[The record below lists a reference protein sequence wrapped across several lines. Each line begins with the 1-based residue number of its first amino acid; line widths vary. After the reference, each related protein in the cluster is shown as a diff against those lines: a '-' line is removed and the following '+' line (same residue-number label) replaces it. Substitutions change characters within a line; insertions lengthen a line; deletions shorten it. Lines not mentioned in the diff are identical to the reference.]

1 MHSKICLF
9 VFCPKHQKTTPIEI
23 DSKDIEKI
31 KTSYFDTELIN
42 YVIVSLQ
49 RHNLFV
55 QWPELTFG
63 AVSNFTNPSTAASDF
78 CSRWK
83 LYSRLFLKKLDHFKA
98 TYLPLGMGLY
108 SCVFVH
114 ISICY
119 FSRYISLF
127 IWWPCDCAQCAP
139 IGLINLTRQPLGSG
153 VFLSRKCLYLYL

>member
-63 AVSNFTNPSTAASDF
+63 AVSNFTNPSTASTDF

-83 LYSRLFLKKLDHFKA
+83 LYSRLFRKIIDHFKA
-98 TYLPLGMGLY
+98 TYLPLGMVLY
-108 SCVFVH
+108 SCASVH

-119 FSRYISLF
+119 FSKVHFPFHLVAMWLCT
-127 IWWPCDCAQCAP
+127 IWQGNRWGQVYFFQE
-139 IGLINLTRQPLGSG
+139 N
-153 VFLSRKCLYLYL
+153 VFYLYL